1 MTERKAAAWTTRR
14 GRFVRSATS
23 ARFVLK
29 GSKMA
34 IEIKVPSVG
43 ESITEG
49 SIARWIK
56 KDGDYV
62 RLDEPIFELETEK
75 ASTEVPAP
83 AAGKL
88 SIKTPEGTKVAIG
101 AVVGSVEP
109 SDAPA
114 GQAKPAA
121 APASPSPS
129 KANHESVPANVQN
142 PMSPAAT
149 RLAKEEGVDPA
160 TVAGSGRR
168 GMVLKEDV
176 QKVLDTEK
184 TARAPAAPIAPAPST
199 AIASSPPPLVAKPL
213 VADAGQRETRQ
224 RMSVIRQRIA
234 QRLLASQQTTA
245 SLTTFNEVDMSAV
258 MDLRSRYKDRFKE
271 KFSINLGFMSF
282 FVKAAI
288 EALKSFPVVNARL
301 EENDVVYQHFY
312 NIGVAVSSDKGLM
325 VPVLH
330 DADKMNFAQIEQA
343 IGAVAVKARDGK
355 VTPQD
360 MMGGTFTITNGGI
373 FGSMMST
380 PILNPPQCAILGM
393 HSIQKRAMVK
403 DDQIV
408 IRPMMYLALTY
419 DHRLIDGKEA
429 VLFLVRIKDCIE
441 NPERLLLE
449 I

>member
-1 MTERKAAAWTTRR
+1 
-14 GRFVRSATS
+14 
-23 ARFVLK
+23 
-29 GSKMA
+29 MA
-34 IEIKVPSVG
+34 IEIKVPPVG

-56 KDGDYV
+56 KNGDLV

-83 AAGKL
+83 ASGKL
-88 SIKTPEGTKVAIG
+88 SIKTPEGAKVAIG
-101 AVVGSVEP
+101 AVVGSIDP
-109 SDAPA
+109 SDVASATKPAPA
-114 GQAKPAA
+114 APS
-121 APASPSPS
+121 APAKSNNEPAPEAATLSPSAS
-129 KANHESVPANVQN
+129 
-142 PMSPAAT
+142 
-149 RLAKEEGVDPA
+149 RLAKEEGIDPSQ
-160 TVAGSGRR
+160 VAGSGRR
-168 GMVLKEDV
+168 GMILKDDV

-184 TARAPAAPIAPAPST
+184 TVRNAPVAPATATAPST
-199 AIASSPPPLVAKPL
+199 TVAVAAAAAAKPMA
-213 VADAGQRETRQ
+213 VESGQRETRQ

-258 MDLRSRYKDRFKE
+258 MDLRGRYKDKFKE
-271 KFSINLGFMSF
+271 KFGINLGFMSF
-282 FVKAAI
+282 FVKAVI

-301 EENDVVYQHFY
+301 DDSDIVFQHFY
-312 NIGVAVSSDKGLM
+312 NIGVAVSSEKGLM

-330 DADKMNFAQIEQA
+330 DADRLNFAQIEQA
-343 IGAVAVKARDGK
+343 IGAVAGKARDGK
-355 VTPQD
+355 ITPQD

-380 PILNPPQCAILGM
+380 PILNPPQSAILGM